1 MRVGDFVLGS
11 PPCQLGETHGTHV
24 GRLWGCNRT
33 EGRIHGAPQGSR
45 LLRMDVRF
53 VRGIVLLWWCLVLR
67 LRVMVKLL
75 RLLLMVMGV
84 LIDMHGIALEI
95 DVHEAAV
102 RMASYRGLAQPR
114 VAENLGGSRSL
125 LRHNVQH
132 VSE

>member
-1 MRVGDFVLGS
+1 MKLGMMV
-11 PPCQLGETHGTHV
+11 QLLH
-24 GRLWGCNRT
+24 L
-33 EGRIHGAPQGSR
+33 
-45 LLRMDVRF
+45 
-53 VRGIVLLWWCLVLR
+53 
-67 LRVMVKLL
+67 
-75 RLLLMVMGV
+75 LLLMVIGV

-102 RMASYRGLAQPR
+102 RVASYRGLAQPR